1 MFEALLARVAVAL
14 ADASLPYMVI
24 GGQAVLLYGEPR
36 LTRDVDVTLG
46 ADPARLA
53 DLLAVCDRLGLVPV
67 ADPEAFVAET
77 LVLPC
82 DDPTTGLRVDFIFS
96 YEGFERSAI
105 DRAATVRVGGV
116 AVRFASV
123 EDLVV
128 LKVVA
133 GRPRDLDDVRGVLVR
148 HPALDA
154 GYVRRWLAEF
164 DAALGL
170 GAQADLDRLLRDA
183 DGAQPSA

>member
-1 MFEALLARVAVAL
+1 MFEALLARVAGAL
-14 ADASLPYMVI
+14 ADAGLPYMVI

-36 LTRDVDVTLG
+36 LTRDVNVTLG

-53 DLLAVCDRLGLVPV
+53 DLLAVCDRIGLVPV
-67 ADPEAFVAET
+67 PEAFVAET

-82 DDPTTGLRVDFIFS
+82 DDPSTGLRVDFIFS
-96 YEGFERSAI
+96 YEGFERAAI
-105 DRAATVRVGGV
+105 DRAAAVRVGGV
-116 AVRFASV
+116 DVRFASV

-133 GRPRDLDDVRGVLVR
+133 GRPRDLDDIRGVLAR
-148 HPALDA
+148 HPEADL
-154 GYVRRWLAEF
+154 GYVRQWLAEF

-170 GAQADLDRLLRDA
+170 GTEAALDRLLA
-183 DGAQPSA
+183 DDAQPSA